1 MVKEIIKIGDDVLR
15 QIAEPAKDNE
25 YSRQVIEDLKDTLAT
40 TKNGAGIAAPQ
51 IGESTRIFITK
62 NYRDNK
68 NDEVLVFVN
77 PEILEYSEE
86 MVMCQDGCLSIPGAM
101 SQTNRHSFI
110 KVKYLNENFEEIEE
124 ELEGFQSVV
133 FQHENDHLD
142 GILFIDKF
150 GVDEKLKFDEF
161 LQKQR
166 DGKKVMFVEGKVIE
180 VNFDFPRKQ

>member
-15 QIAEPAKDNE
+15 QVAEPAQNNE
-25 YSRQVIEDLKDTLAT
+25 YSRQVIEDLKDTLSK

-51 IGESTRIFITK
+51 IGESTRVFITK
-62 NYRDNK
+62 NYRDK
-68 NDEVLVFVN
+68 KTEEILVFVN

-142 GILFIDKF
+142 GILFIDKLNEE
-150 GVDEKLKFDEF
+150 EKQKFDIF
-161 LQKQR
+161 LEKQKKG
-166 DGKKVMFVEGKVIE
+166 DKVMFVEGKVIE
-180 VNFDFPRKQ
+180 INFDLKK